1 MISKEKAR
9 ELLGAEFPGWGAFA
23 ISPIPGGLTNL
34 NLLIETVSGEKFVAR
49 LPGKDTNLFGINRQ
63 TEHAI
68 SCVAWEIGIAP
79 EPVAFLAEQE
89 ILVTRFVEGVAIETA
104 DPATIRRVAR
114 LLHRLH
120 SAPEVPGTFDLPSVI
135 DDYIATAKRFNVT
148 HPVQLG
154 EALEYSGKIVDAI
167 GRCPRQSA
175 PCHNDL
181 IAANFLQSRDRLYLL
196 DWEYSGM
203 GDPYVDLGNCAVN
216 FCMDEAGCRTL
227 MQSYLGREPTSAE
240 MARLHLL
247 RVLSDLREAMWS
259 YVQVG
264 ISTLDVDFHAYGIKH
279 LDRFLDNAKSDSLN
293 SWLGAV
299 GD

>member
-1 MISKEKAR
+1 MISTEQAR
-9 ELLGAEFPGWGAFA
+9 GLLGAEFPGWGTFA
-23 ISPIPGGLTNL
+23 LSPIPGGLTNL
-34 NLLIETVSGEKFVAR
+34 NLLIETDSGEKFVAR

-154 EALEYSGKIVDAI
+154 EALEYSRKIVDAI
-167 GRCPRQSA
+167 GRCPRQLA

-293 SWLGAV
+293 NWLGAV